1 MTYDLPEA
9 GIVTVTAGQGER
21 GVFGDADYVALQIR
35 AVVVG
40 DIGGGSGAPETAVS
54 TNFSTG
60 GTGQFS
66 DVHVYT
72 CTGGVPTRIT
82 SAGTGDRAFDGVRTM
97 SIEAGR
103 LFIDRNTDAEGACC
117 PTAAIR
123 QAFVLSGSSLAPTG
137 PAAKRKIMSLN
148 TAVAVPEVTI
158 VFLPGTTGAIL
169 LGETTAV
176 RPGGFDAA
184 GGQRV
189 KVTVVPSPAGTSPVA
204 IDLVQDG
211 AVLATATA
219 SSATNVVLPATGHY
233 QLSVHTVV
241 VGAPATSFEA
251 ELTITS

>member
-1 MTYDLPEA
+1 M
-9 GIVTVTAGQGER
+9 VTATASQGER

-35 AVVVG
+35 AVVAG
-40 DIGGGSGAPETAVS
+40 DIGGGTGAPETAVS

-72 CTGGVPTRIT
+72 CAGGIPTRVT

-123 QAFVLSGSSLAPTG
+123 QGYVLNGSSLAPTG

-158 VFLPGTTGAIL
+158 AFLPGTSGAIL
-169 LGETTAV
+169 IGETTAV
-176 RPGGFDAA
+176 RPGGVDAA

-189 KVTVVPSPAGTSPVA
+189 KVTVAPASAGTSPVA
-204 IDLVQDG
+204 IDLVQGG
-211 AVLATATA
+211 AVLATATTT
-219 SSATNVVLPATGHY
+219 SAMNVVLPSTGHY
-233 QLSVHTVV
+233 QLSAHTVV
-241 VGAPATSFEA
+241 VGAPSASFEA